1 MYQYHSRITVVLMSI
16 WAAITRAGLVDRS
29 TENWDWSLGIRIES
43 PQTALHTHSP
53 TSSRLNDELFV
64 KEFQEKFPKNIFGKP
79 DRLWLEPLSVWIDLD
94 YWP

>member
-1 MYQYHSRITVVLMSI
+1 MSI
-16 WAAITRAGLVDRS
+16 WAAITRAGPVDRS

-64 KEFQEKFPKNIFGKP
+64 KEFQEKFPKIYLRKQIGY
-79 DRLWLEPLSVWIDLD
+79 DSIS
-94 YWP
+94 

>member
-1 MYQYHSRITVVLMSI
+1 MSI

-53 TSSRLNDELFV
+53 TPSRLSDELFV
-64 KEFQEKFPKNIFGKP
+64 EKIPGKFPKTIFGGISW
-79 DRLWLEPLSVWIDLD
+79 LGLEPLCALISIIRLKGVWIVPLKNRST
-94 YWP
+94 